1 MQVLQQLPEMTHPN
15 LLVGTKT
22 SDDAAVYK
30 LTDDLAI
37 VLTVDF
43 FPPIVD
49 DPFIFGQIAAANS
62 LSDVYAMGAKPI
74 AALNIV
80 GFPSDLDMSILGEIL
95 KGGASKALE
104 AGIVIAGGPSVVD
117 AEPKYGLSVTGIVNP
132 GNQTA
137 NSNSKPGDLLLL
149 TKPIGTGV
157 ITTAGKQEKV
167 DSNVLDNAVEIMATL
182 NKSAS
187 EAMISVGVNACS
199 DVTGFGLLGH
209 LREMMEGSRTAA
221 HIYKSS
227 VPVIEGT
234 EYLLNQGIAPGGT
247 MRNLESVNPTVLWD
261 EGITE
266 NDKILLCDAQTSG
279 GLLISINPNKADKL
293 QKLLSETGTLSN
305 QIIGEV
311 YSPSEN
317 DPTIHVT
324 G

>member
-1 MQVLQQLPEMTHPN
+1 MTHPN

-30 LTDDLAI
+30 LSEDLAV

-74 AALNIV
+74 AALNVV

-104 AGIVIAGGPSVVD
+104 AGIVIAGGHSVVD

-132 GNQTA
+132 GSQTA
-137 NSNSKPGDLLLL
+137 NSTSKPGDLLLL
-149 TKPIGTGV
+149 TKPIGTGI
-157 ITTAGKQEKV
+157 ITTAGKQKKV
-167 DSNVLDNAVEIMATL
+167 GAEVLENAVEIMAAL

-187 EAMISVGVNACS
+187 ESMISVGVNACS

-209 LREMMEGSRTAA
+209 LREMMEGSGLGAR
-221 HIYKSS
+221 IYKSK

-234 EYLLNQGIAPGGT
+234 VDLLKQGIVPGGT
-247 MRNLESVNPTVLWD
+247 MRNLDSLKSTVWWD
-261 EGITE
+261 KEISE
-266 NDKILLCDAQTSG
+266 NDKILLSDAQTSG
-279 GLLISINPNKADKL
+279 GLLISVNPNKADKL
-293 QKLLSETGTLSN
+293 QQSLSETGTLSN

-311 YSPSEN
+311 YSLSETG
-317 DPTIHVT
+317 PTIHVT
-324 G
+324 E

>member
-1 MQVLQQLPEMTHPN
+1 MTHPN

-30 LTDDLAI
+30 LSEDLAV

-62 LSDVYAMGAKPI
+62 LSDIYAMGAKPI
-74 AALNIV
+74 AALNVV

-104 AGIVIAGGPSVVD
+104 AGIVIAGGHSVVD
-117 AEPKYGLSVTGIVNP
+117 AEPKYGLSVTGIVHP
-132 GNQTA
+132 GSQTA
-137 NSNSKPGDLLLL
+137 NSTSKPGDLLLL
-149 TKPIGTGV
+149 TKPIGTGI
-157 ITTAGKQEKV
+157 ITTAGKQKKV
-167 DSNVLDNAVEIMATL
+167 RPEVLENAVTIMAAL

-187 EAMISVGVNACS
+187 ESMISVGVNACS

-209 LREMMEGSRTAA
+209 LREMMEGSSLGAL
-221 HIYKSS
+221 IYKSK

-234 EYLLNQGIAPGGT
+234 MDLLKQGIVPGGT
-247 MRNLESVNPTVLWD
+247 MRNLDSLKSTVCWD
-261 EGITE
+261 KEISE
-266 NDKILLCDAQTSG
+266 NDKILLSDAQTSG
-279 GLLISINPNKADKL
+279 GLLISVNPNKADKL
-293 QKLLSETGTLSN
+293 QQSLSETGTLSN

-311 YSPSEN
+311 YTLSETG
-317 DPTIHVT
+317 PTIHVT
-324 G
+324 V

>member
-1 MQVLQQLPEMTHPN
+1 MTHPN

-30 LTDDLAI
+30 LSEDLAV

-74 AALNIV
+74 AALNVV

-104 AGIVIAGGPSVVD
+104 AGIVIAGGHSVVD

-132 GNQTA
+132 GSQTA
-137 NSNSKPGDLLLL
+137 NSTSKPGDLLLL
-149 TKPIGTGV
+149 TKPIGTGI
-157 ITTAGKQEKV
+157 ITTAGKQKKV
-167 DSNVLDNAVEIMATL
+167 GAEVLENAVTIMAAL

-187 EAMISVGVNACS
+187 ESMISVGVNACT

-209 LREMMEGSRTAA
+209 LREMMEGSGLGAR
-221 HIYKSS
+221 IYKSK

-234 EYLLNQGIAPGGT
+234 VDLLKQGIVPGGT
-247 MRNLESVNPTVLWD
+247 MRNLDSLKSTVWWD
-261 EGITE
+261 KEISE
-266 NDKILLCDAQTSG
+266 NDKILLSDAQTSG
-279 GLLISINPNKADKL
+279 GLLISVNPNKADKL
-293 QKLLSETGTLSN
+293 QQSLSETGTLSN

-311 YSPSEN
+311 YTLS
-317 DPTIHVT
+317 DTGPTIHVT
-324 G
+324 E

>member
-1 MQVLQQLPEMTHPN
+1 MTHPN

-30 LTDDLAI
+30 LSEDLAV

-74 AALNIV
+74 AALNVV

-104 AGIVIAGGPSVVD
+104 AGIVIAGGHSVVD

-132 GNQTA
+132 GSQTA
-137 NSNSKPGDLLLL
+137 NSTSKPGDLLLL
-149 TKPIGTGV
+149 TKPIGTGI
-157 ITTAGKQEKV
+157 ITTAGKQKKV
-167 DSNVLDNAVEIMATL
+167 GAEVLENAVTIMAAL

-187 EAMISVGVNACS
+187 ESMISVGVNACT

-209 LREMMEGSRTAA
+209 LREMMEGSGLGARV
-221 HIYKSS
+221 YKSK

-234 EYLLNQGIAPGGT
+234 MDLLKQGIVPGGT
-247 MRNLESVNPTVLWD
+247 MRNLDSLKSTVCWD
-261 EGITE
+261 KEISE
-266 NDKILLCDAQTSG
+266 NDKILLSDAQTSG
-279 GLLISINPNKADKL
+279 GLLISVNPNKADKL
-293 QKLLSETGTLSN
+293 QQSLSETGTLSN

-311 YSPSEN
+311 YTLSETG
-317 DPTIHVT
+317 PTIHVT
-324 G
+324 V

>member
-1 MQVLQQLPEMTHPN
+1 MTHPN

-30 LTDDLAI
+30 LSDDLAV

-74 AALNIV
+74 AALNVV

-104 AGIVIAGGPSVVD
+104 AGIVIAGGHSVVD

-132 GNQTA
+132 GSQTA
-137 NSNSKPGDLLLL
+137 NSTSKPGDLLLL
-149 TKPIGTGV
+149 TKPIGTGI
-157 ITTAGKQEKV
+157 ITTAGKQKKV
-167 DSNVLDNAVEIMATL
+167 GTEVLENAVAIMAAL

-187 EAMISVGVNACS
+187 ESMISVGVNACS

-209 LREMMEGSRTAA
+209 LREMMEGSGLGAR
-221 HIYKSS
+221 IYKSK

-234 EYLLNQGIAPGGT
+234 MDLLEQGMAPGGT
-247 MRNLESVNPTVLWD
+247 MRNLGSLKSTVLWD
-261 EGITE
+261 KEISE
-266 NDKILLCDAQTSG
+266 NDKILLSDAQTSG
-279 GLLISINPNKADKL
+279 GLLISVNPDKAVRL
-293 QKLLSETGTLSN
+293 QQSLSETDTLCN

-311 YSPSEN
+311 YTPSET

>member
-1 MQVLQQLPEMTHPN
+1 MTHPN

-30 LTDDLAI
+30 LSDDLAV

-74 AALNIV
+74 AALNVV

-104 AGIVIAGGPSVVD
+104 AGIVIAGGHSVVD

-132 GNQTA
+132 GSQTA
-137 NSNSKPGDLLLL
+137 NSTSKSGDLLLL
-149 TKPIGTGV
+149 TKPIGTGI

-167 DSNVLDNAVEIMATL
+167 AAEVLENAIAIMAAL

-187 EAMISVGVNACS
+187 ESMISVGVNACS

-209 LREMMEGSRTAA
+209 LREMMEGSGLGAR
-221 HIYKSS
+221 IYKSK

-234 EYLLNQGIAPGGT
+234 TDLLEQGIAPGGT
-247 MRNLESVNPTVLWD
+247 MRNLDSLKSTVLWD
-261 EGITE
+261 KEISE
-266 NDKILLCDAQTSG
+266 NDKILLSDAQTSG
-279 GLLISINPNKADKL
+279 GLLISVNPDKADKL
-293 QKLLSETGTLSN
+293 RQSLSEAGTLSN

-311 YSPSEN
+311 YTPSDT

>member
-1 MQVLQQLPEMTHPN
+1 MTHPN

-30 LTDDLAI
+30 LTDDLAV

-62 LSDVYAMGAKPI
+62 LSDIYAMGAKPI

-80 GFPSDLDMSILGEIL
+80 GFPSDIDMSILAEIL

-104 AGIVIAGGPSVVD
+104 ADIVIAGGHSVVD

-132 GNQTA
+132 GSQTT
-137 NSNSKPGDLLLL
+137 NSNSKPGDLLVL

-167 DSNVLDNAVEIMATL
+167 DADVLGNAVEIMATL
-182 NKSAS
+182 NKTAS
-187 EAMISVGVNACS
+187 EAMIAVGANACS

-209 LREMMEGSRTAA
+209 LREMMEGSGTRAR
-221 HIYKSS
+221 IYRSKI
-227 VPVIEGT
+227 PVIEGT
-234 EYLLNQGIAPGGT
+234 ESLLEQGIAPGGT
-247 MRNLESVNPTVLWD
+247 MRNLEYINASVLWD
-261 EGITE
+261 KEILE

-279 GLLISINPNKADKL
+279 GLLISIDANKVDQL
-293 QKLLSETGTLSN
+293 QKTLSEAGTLSN

-317 DPTIHVT
+317 LPLIHVA

>member
-1 MQVLQQLPEMTHPN
+1 MTHPN

-30 LTDDLAI
+30 LSDDLAV

-74 AALNIV
+74 AALNVV

-104 AGIVIAGGPSVVD
+104 AGIVIAGGHSVVD

-132 GNQTA
+132 GSQTA
-137 NSNSKPGDLLLL
+137 NSTSKPGDLLLL
-149 TKPIGTGV
+149 TKPIGTGI

-167 DSNVLDNAVEIMATL
+167 AAEVLENAVAIMAAL

-187 EAMISVGVNACS
+187 ESMISVGVNACS

-209 LREMMEGSRTAA
+209 LREMMEGSGLGAR
-221 HIYKSS
+221 IYKSK

-234 EYLLNQGIAPGGT
+234 TDLLEQGIAPGGT
-247 MRNLESVNPTVLWD
+247 IRNLASLKSTVLWD
-261 EGITE
+261 KEISE
-266 NDKILLCDAQTSG
+266 NDKILLSDAQTSG
-279 GLLISINPNKADKL
+279 GLLISVNPDKADKL
-293 QKLLSETGTLSN
+293 QQSLSEAGTLSN

-311 YSPSEN
+311 YTPSDT

>member
-1 MQVLQQLPEMTHPN
+1 MTHPN

-30 LTDDLAI
+30 LSDDLAV

-74 AALNIV
+74 AALNVV

-104 AGIVIAGGPSVVD
+104 AGIVIAGGHSVVD

-132 GNQTA
+132 GSQTA
-137 NSNSKPGDLLLL
+137 NSTSKPGDLLLL
-149 TKPIGTGV
+149 TKPIGTGI
-157 ITTAGKQEKV
+157 ITTAGKQKKV
-167 DSNVLDNAVEIMATL
+167 GAEVLENAVEIMAAL

-187 EAMISVGVNACS
+187 ESMISVGVNACS

-209 LREMMEGSRTAA
+209 LREMMEGSGLGAR
-221 HIYKSS
+221 IYKSK

-234 EYLLNQGIAPGGT
+234 MDLLEQGMAPGGT
-247 MRNLESVNPTVLWD
+247 MRNLGSLKSTVLWD
-261 EGITE
+261 KEISE
-266 NDKILLCDAQTSG
+266 NDKILLSDAQPSG
-279 GLLISINPNKADKL
+279 GLLISVNPDKAVRL
-293 QKLLSETGTLSN
+293 QQSLSETDTLCN

-311 YSPSEN
+311 YTPSET

>member
-1 MQVLQQLPEMTHPN
+1 MTHPN

-30 LTDDLAI
+30 LSEDLAV

-74 AALNIV
+74 AALNVV

-104 AGIVIAGGPSVVD
+104 AGIVIAGGHSVVD
-117 AEPKYGLSVTGIVNP
+117 AEPKYGLSVTGIVKP
-132 GNQTA
+132 GSQTA
-137 NSNSKPGDLLLL
+137 NSTSKPGDLLLL
-149 TKPIGTGV
+149 TKPIGTGI
-157 ITTAGKQEKV
+157 ITTAGKQKKV
-167 DSNVLDNAVEIMATL
+167 RAEVLENAVTIMAAL

-187 EAMISVGVNACS
+187 ESMISVGVNACT

-209 LREMMEGSRTAA
+209 LREMMEGSSLGAR
-221 HIYKSS
+221 IYKSK

-234 EYLLNQGIAPGGT
+234 MDLLKQGIVPGGT
-247 MRNLESVNPTVLWD
+247 MRNLDSLKSTVCWD
-261 EGITE
+261 KEISE
-266 NDKILLCDAQTSG
+266 NDKILLSDAQTSG
-279 GLLISINPNKADKL
+279 GLLISVNPNKADKL
-293 QKLLSETGTLSN
+293 QQSLSETGTLSN

-311 YSPSEN
+311 YTLSETG
-317 DPTIHVT
+317 PTIHVT
-324 G
+324 V

>member
-1 MQVLQQLPEMTHPN
+1 MTHPN

-30 LTDDLAI
+30 LSEDLAV

-74 AALNIV
+74 AALNVV

-104 AGIVIAGGPSVVD
+104 AGIVIAGGHSVVD

-132 GNQTA
+132 GSQTA
-137 NSNSKPGDLLLL
+137 NSTSKPGDLLLL
-149 TKPIGTGV
+149 TKPIGTGI
-157 ITTAGKQEKV
+157 ITTAGKQKKV
-167 DSNVLDNAVEIMATL
+167 GAEVLENAVTIMAAL

-187 EAMISVGVNACS
+187 ESMISVGVNACT

-209 LREMMEGSRTAA
+209 LREMMEGSSLGAR
-221 HIYKSS
+221 IYKSK

-234 EYLLNQGIAPGGT
+234 MDLLKQGIVPGGH
-247 MRNLESVNPTVLWD
+247 MRNLDSLKSTVLWD
-261 EGITE
+261 KEISE
-266 NDKILLCDAQTSG
+266 NDKILLSDAQTSG
-279 GLLISINPNKADKL
+279 GLLISVNPNKADKL
-293 QKLLSETGTLSN
+293 QQSLSETGTLSN

-311 YSPSEN
+311 YTLSETG
-317 DPTIHVT
+317 PTIHVT
-324 G
+324 V

>member
-1 MQVLQQLPEMTHPN
+1 MTHPN

-30 LTDDLAI
+30 LSEDLAV

-74 AALNIV
+74 AALNVV

-104 AGIVIAGGPSVVD
+104 AGIVIAGGHSVVD

-132 GNQTA
+132 GSQTA
-137 NSNSKPGDLLLL
+137 NSTSKPGDLLLL
-149 TKPIGTGV
+149 TKPIGTGI
-157 ITTAGKQEKV
+157 ITTAGKQKKV
-167 DSNVLDNAVEIMATL
+167 GAEVLENAVTIMAAL

-187 EAMISVGVNACS
+187 ESMISVGVNACS

-209 LREMMEGSRTAA
+209 LREMMEGSGLGAR
-221 HIYKSS
+221 IYKSK

-234 EYLLNQGIAPGGT
+234 VDLLKQGIVPGGT
-247 MRNLESVNPTVLWD
+247 MRNLDSLKSTVWWD
-261 EGITE
+261 KEISE
-266 NDKILLCDAQTSG
+266 NDKILLSDAQTSG
-279 GLLISINPNKADKL
+279 GLLISVNPNKADKL
-293 QKLLSETGTLSN
+293 QQSLSETGTLSN

-311 YSPSEN
+311 YSLSETG
-317 DPTIHVT
+317 PTIHVT
-324 G
+324 E

>member
-1 MQVLQQLPEMTHPN
+1 MTHPN

-30 LTDDLAI
+30 LSEDLAV

-74 AALNIV
+74 AALNVV

-104 AGIVIAGGPSVVD
+104 AGIVIAGGHSVVD

-132 GNQTA
+132 GSQTA
-137 NSNSKPGDLLLL
+137 NSTSKPGDLLLL
-149 TKPIGTGV
+149 TKPIGTGI
-157 ITTAGKQEKV
+157 ITTAGKQKKV
-167 DSNVLDNAVEIMATL
+167 GAEVLENAVTIMAAL

-187 EAMISVGVNACS
+187 ESMISVGVNACT

-209 LREMMEGSRTAA
+209 LREMMEGSGLGAR
-221 HIYKSS
+221 IYKSK

-234 EYLLNQGIAPGGT
+234 MDLLKQGIVPGGT
-247 MRNLESVNPTVLWD
+247 MRNLDSLKSTVWWD
-261 EGITE
+261 KEISE
-266 NDKILLCDAQTSG
+266 NDKILLSDAQTSG
-279 GLLISINPNKADKL
+279 GLLISVNPNKADKL
-293 QKLLSETGTLSN
+293 QQSLSETGTLSN

-311 YSPSEN
+311 YTLSETG
-317 DPTIHVT
+317 PTIHVT
-324 G
+324 V

>member
-1 MQVLQQLPEMTHPN
+1 MTHPN

-30 LTDDLAI
+30 LSEDLAV

-74 AALNIV
+74 AALNVV
-80 GFPSDLDMSILGEIL
+80 GFPADLDMSILGEIL

-104 AGIVIAGGPSVVD
+104 AGIVIAGGHSVVD
-117 AEPKYGLSVTGIVNP
+117 AEPKYGLSVTGIVKP
-132 GNQTA
+132 GSQTA
-137 NSNSKPGDLLLL
+137 NSTSKPGDLLLL
-149 TKPIGTGV
+149 TKPIGTGI
-157 ITTAGKQEKV
+157 ITTAGKQKKV
-167 DSNVLDNAVEIMATL
+167 GAEVLENAVTIMAAL

-187 EAMISVGVNACS
+187 ESMISVGVNACT

-209 LREMMEGSRTAA
+209 LREMMEGSGLGAR
-221 HIYKSS
+221 IYKSK

-234 EYLLNQGIAPGGT
+234 VDLLKQGIVPGGT
-247 MRNLESVNPTVLWD
+247 MRNLDSLKSTVWWD
-261 EGITE
+261 KEISE
-266 NDKILLCDAQTSG
+266 NDKILLSDAQTSG
-279 GLLISINPNKADKL
+279 GLLISVNPNKADKL
-293 QKLLSETGTLSN
+293 QQSLSETGTLSN

-311 YSPSEN
+311 YSLSETG
-317 DPTIHVT
+317 PTIHVT
-324 G
+324 E

>member
-1 MQVLQQLPEMTHPN
+1 MTHPN

-30 LTDDLAI
+30 LSEDLAV

-74 AALNIV
+74 AALNVV

-104 AGIVIAGGPSVVD
+104 AGIVIAGGHSVVD

-132 GNQTA
+132 GSQTA
-137 NSNSKPGDLLLL
+137 NSTSKPGDLLLL
-149 TKPIGTGV
+149 TKPIGTGI
-157 ITTAGKQEKV
+157 ITTAGKQKKV
-167 DSNVLDNAVEIMATL
+167 GAEVLENAVTIMAAL

-187 EAMISVGVNACS
+187 ESMISVGVNACT

-209 LREMMEGSRTAA
+209 LREMMEGSGLGAR
-221 HIYKSS
+221 IYKSK

-234 EYLLNQGIAPGGT
+234 VDLLKQGIVPGGT
-247 MRNLESVNPTVLWD
+247 MRNLDSLKSTVWWD
-261 EGITE
+261 KEISE
-266 NDKILLCDAQTSG
+266 NDKILLSDAQTSG
-279 GLLISINPNKADKL
+279 GLLISVNPNKADKL
-293 QKLLSETGTLSN
+293 QQSLSETGTLSN

-311 YSPSEN
+311 YTLS
-317 DPTIHVT
+317 DTGPTIHVT

>member
-1 MQVLQQLPEMTHPN
+1 MKVLQQLPEMTHPN

-62 LSDVYAMGAKPI
+62 LSDIYAMGAKPI

-104 AGIVIAGGPSVVD
+104 AGIVIAGGHSVVD

>member
-1 MQVLQQLPEMTHPN
+1 MTHPN

-30 LTDDLAI
+30 LSEDLAV

-74 AALNIV
+74 AALNVV

-104 AGIVIAGGPSVVD
+104 AGIVIAGGHSVVD
-117 AEPKYGLSVTGIVNP
+117 AEPKYGLSVTGIVKP
-132 GNQTA
+132 GSQTA
-137 NSNSKPGDLLLL
+137 NSTSKPGDLLLL
-149 TKPIGTGV
+149 TKPIGTGI
-157 ITTAGKQEKV
+157 ITTAGKQKKV
-167 DSNVLDNAVEIMATL
+167 GAEVLENAVTIMAAL

-187 EAMISVGVNACS
+187 ESMISVGVNACT

-209 LREMMEGSRTAA
+209 LREMMEGSRLGAR
-221 HIYKSS
+221 IYKSK

-234 EYLLNQGIAPGGT
+234 MDLLKQGIVPGGT
-247 MRNLESVNPTVLWD
+247 MRNLDSLKSTVCWD
-261 EGITE
+261 KEISE
-266 NDKILLCDAQTSG
+266 NDKILLSDAQTSG
-279 GLLISINPNKADKL
+279 GLLISVNPNKADKL
-293 QKLLSETGTLSN
+293 QQSLSETGTLSN

-311 YSPSEN
+311 YSLSETG
-317 DPTIHVT
+317 PTIHVT
-324 G
+324 E

>member
-1 MQVLQQLPEMTHPN
+1 MTHPN

-30 LTDDLAI
+30 LSEDLAV

-62 LSDVYAMGAKPI
+62 LSDIYAMGAKPI
-74 AALNIV
+74 AALNVV

-104 AGIVIAGGPSVVD
+104 AGIVIAGGHSVVD
-117 AEPKYGLSVTGIVNP
+117 AEPKYGLSVTGIVKP
-132 GNQTA
+132 GSQTA
-137 NSNSKPGDLLLL
+137 NSTSKPGDLLLL
-149 TKPIGTGV
+149 TKPIGTGI
-157 ITTAGKQEKV
+157 ITTAGKQKKV
-167 DSNVLDNAVEIMATL
+167 RPEVLENAVTIMAAL

-187 EAMISVGVNACS
+187 ESMISVGVNACS

-209 LREMMEGSRTAA
+209 LREMMEGSSLGAR
-221 HIYKSS
+221 IYKSK

-234 EYLLNQGIAPGGT
+234 MDLLKQGIVPGGT
-247 MRNLESVNPTVLWD
+247 MRNLDSLKSTVCWD
-261 EGITE
+261 KEISE
-266 NDKILLCDAQTSG
+266 NDKILLSDAQTSG
-279 GLLISINPNKADKL
+279 GLLISVNPNKADKL
-293 QKLLSETGTLSN
+293 QQSLSETGTLSN

-311 YSPSEN
+311 YTLSETG
-317 DPTIHVT
+317 PTIHVT
-324 G
+324 V

>member
-1 MQVLQQLPEMTHPN
+1 MPDMTHPN

-30 LTDDLAI
+30 LSDDLAV

-74 AALNIV
+74 AALNVV

-104 AGIVIAGGPSVVD
+104 AGIVIAGGHSVVD

-132 GNQTA
+132 GSQTA
-137 NSNSKPGDLLLL
+137 NSTSKSGDLLLL
-149 TKPIGTGV
+149 TKPIGTGI

-167 DSNVLDNAVEIMATL
+167 AAEVLENAVAIMAAL

-187 EAMISVGVNACS
+187 ESMISVGVNACS

-209 LREMMEGSRTAA
+209 LREMMEGSGLGAR
-221 HIYKSS
+221 IYKSK

-234 EYLLNQGIAPGGT
+234 TDLLEQGIAPGGT
-247 MRNLESVNPTVLWD
+247 MRNLDSLKSTVLWD
-261 EGITE
+261 KEISE
-266 NDKILLCDAQTSG
+266 NDKILLSDAQTSG
-279 GLLISINPNKADKL
+279 GLLISVNPDKADKL
-293 QKLLSETGTLSN
+293 QQSLSEAGTLSN

-311 YSPSEN
+311 YTPSDT
-317 DPTIHVT
+317 DPTIHVA